1 MSNRIVTFGL
11 LALGGALGGVWWLRR
26 SAGAL
31 VAPRELAPALHDAAR
46 PRVPTRRERYLASL
60 EREVLE
66 DAPPPS
72 GDWAGLAQFE
82 DEPLSVDGLTAR
94 PHAEPPRLYSADDCE
109 AVDADS
115 LAQVFLAR
123 ATDSVQE

>member
-11 LALGGALGGVWWLRR
+11 LALGGALGGFWWARR
-26 SAGAL
+26 SARHL
-31 VAPRELAPALHDAAR
+31 VAPRELGPSLDAAAR
-46 PRVPTRRERYLASL
+46 LRVPTRRERYWASL
-60 EREVLE
+60 ESEALH

-72 GDWAGLAQFE
+72 GDWSSAALLE
-82 DEPLSVDGLTAR
+82 DEPPSVDGLTAR
-94 PHAEPPRLYSADDCE
+94 PHVAPPRVYSADDCE

-115 LAQVFLAR
+115 MAQVFLAR